1 MAEALI
7 SRGLAFRIRHRQDD
21 DNRSSQY
28 DALIM
33 AEQKAQ
39 KAEKGCFSKN
49 LPPTLR
55 VSELDGTKARAS
67 FAFLK
72 GQSFWYELDAY
83 DVNIFLGKRLDAT
96 VDFVFSGSRLK
107 LFVPKETC
115 LITFLIGGIE
125 CPRTERPRRDGKPG
139 MEPGKFWTS
148 LRWLNMK
155 GIRAASPISITLF
168 VNLLK

>member
-28 DALIM
+28 DALMM

-72 GQSFWYELDAY
+72 GTYPIVFFGTTWTHVTL
-83 DVNIFLGKRLDAT
+83 IFLKENDWMPLLILFFLD
-96 VDFVFSGSRLK
+96 
-107 LFVPKETC
+107 
-115 LITFLIGGIE
+115 
-125 CPRTERPRRDGKPG
+125 PG
-139 MEPGKFWTS
+139 
-148 LRWLNMK
+148 
-155 GIRAASPISITLF
+155 
-168 VNLLK
+168 

>member
-72 GQSFWYELDAY
+72 GSYP
-83 DVNIFLGKRLDAT
+83 I
-96 VDFVFSGSRLK
+96 
-107 LFVPKETC
+107 
-115 LITFLIGGIE
+115 ITHF
-125 CPRTERPRRDGKPG
+125 D
-139 MEPGKFWTS
+139 
-148 LRWLNMK
+148 
-155 GIRAASPISITLF
+155 PIWMHVTLF
-168 VNLLK
+168 FRKTFGRHC

>member
-1 MAEALI
+1 MRQATEATAEQKGFPERACATVTFQGMTHHYDHNHNKNDLGQNLAEALI

-72 GQSFWYELDAY
+72 GTYPI
-83 DVNIFLGKRLDAT
+83 VFLGTTWMHVTL
-96 VDFVFSGSRLK
+96 
-107 LFVPKETC
+107 
-115 LITFLIGGIE
+115 
-125 CPRTERPRRDGKPG
+125 
-139 MEPGKFWTS
+139 
-148 LRWLNMK
+148 
-155 GIRAASPISITLF
+155 ISIF
-168 VNLLK
+168 

>member
-1 MAEALI
+1 MVFDLEVPRKLTLNLIGISWAFWGSYYILLIIMTHHRNEIYLGQNLAEALI

-72 GQSFWYELDAY
+72 GQSFWYDLDAR
-83 DVNIFLGKRLDAT
+83 DVNIFRKT
-96 VDFVFSGSRLK
+96 
-107 LFVPKETC
+107 
-115 LITFLIGGIE
+115 IGRN
-125 CPRTERPRRDGKPG
+125 C
-139 MEPGKFWTS
+139 
-148 LRWLNMK
+148 
-155 GIRAASPISITLF
+155 
-168 VNLLK
+168 

>member
-1 MAEALI
+1 LAEALI
-7 SRGLAFRIRHRQDD
+7 SRGLVFRIRHRQDD

-72 GQSFWYELDAY
+72 GTYPIVFWHDLDAC
-83 DVNIFLGKRLDAT
+83 DVKIFFLKENDWMPLLILFFLD
-96 VDFVFSGSRLK
+96 
-107 LFVPKETC
+107 
-115 LITFLIGGIE
+115 
-125 CPRTERPRRDGKPG
+125 PG
-139 MEPGKFWTS
+139 
-148 LRWLNMK
+148 
-155 GIRAASPISITLF
+155 
-168 VNLLK
+168 